1 VLGDSG
7 FGEAATKSLA
17 NKLAQRELD
26 LVLHTGD
33 LVYLASQN
41 ASPQEAFAEKYFWP
55 LEPLLTQVPVYS
67 VMGNHALDAGLAWQ
81 GHPYYETV
89 FPTFSAATFE
99 PADGEW
105 GRRWYT
111 FTYGSV
117 RFLMLDSQVF
127 FGRSGRVEENTWLES
142 HLQETTSDLIIPVFH
157 VPPYTSGLHALDGR
171 PIQAH
176 WVPLF
181 ESANIAFVI
190 SGHDHNYERLSH
202 KGVTYLVSGGGS
214 TSLYPLSKPLA
225 FSETFHARTH
235 FVQLSIF
242 PDRIEIRAEA
252 LDGTVLDEAQIP
264 LPKAGK
270 GGGDNSYFQLIP
282 APTVD

>member
-1 VLGDSG
+1 
-7 FGEAATKSLA
+7 
-17 NKLAQRELD
+17 
-26 LVLHTGD
+26 
-33 LVYLASQN
+33 
-41 ASPQEAFAEKYFWP
+41 
-55 LEPLLTQVPVYS
+55 
-67 VMGNHALDAGLAWQ
+67 
-81 GHPYYETV
+81 
-89 FPTFSAATFE
+89 
-99 PADGEW
+99 
-105 GRRWYT
+105 
-111 FTYGSV
+111 
-117 RFLMLDSQVF
+117 
-127 FGRSGRVEENTWLES
+127 
-142 HLQETTSDLIIPVFH
+142 
-157 VPPYTSGLHALDGR
+157 
-171 PIQAH
+171 
-176 WVPLF
+176 VPLF